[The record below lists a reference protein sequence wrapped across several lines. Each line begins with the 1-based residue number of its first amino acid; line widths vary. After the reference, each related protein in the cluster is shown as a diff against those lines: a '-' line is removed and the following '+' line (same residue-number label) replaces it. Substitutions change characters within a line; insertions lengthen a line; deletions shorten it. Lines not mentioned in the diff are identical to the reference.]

1 MRIALAIVM
10 AGLAIGS
17 AIQIAPHAAAEGDR
31 CSGSGASGAQSLL
44 VGMTCSVGATPDG
57 ATDGG
62 GTSAAAQFVEY
73 LWANVCQR
81 FDAAR
86 SQTGGADCAAARQC
100 ADPAERVWDL
110 WGQRPGGT
118 WTPLYSQCFGRPPT
132 AAQAPRPAVTPALVL
147 NELRRIGLPSLE
159 VQTQPRNKTL
169 VNFDTIFYARP
180 STFTRTITLLGQQVT
195 VEARPSRFTW
205 NHGDGTTQTTVTA
218 GAPYPSKDVTH
229 RYARAHR
236 TVQARVTVTYT
247 ARFRVAGG
255 PWQAI
260 GETVSITGPATALRV
275 SEATPVLSGSYD

>member
-1 MRIALAIVM
+1 M
-10 AGLAIGS
+10 
-17 AIQIAPHAAAEGDR
+17 
-31 CSGSGASGAQSLL
+31 
-44 VGMTCSVGATPDG
+44 
-57 ATDGG
+57 
-62 GTSAAAQFVEY
+62 
-73 LWANVCQR
+73 LWR
-81 FDAAR
+81 
-86 SQTGGADCAAARQC
+86 
-100 ADPAERVWDL
+100 L

-132 AAQAPRPAVTPALVL
+132 AAQTPRPAVTPALVL

-205 NHGDGTTQTTVTA
+205 NHGDGSTQTTASA

-229 RYARAHR
+229 RYSRAHR

-260 GETVSITGPATALRV
+260 SETVSITGPGTALRV